1 MKFLILT
8 ILCVAAWANGALG
21 QVAVVAHK
29 SVPVDSLAKSE
40 LLDLYT
46 GDTSVWSDG
55 AAVVIFDLK
64 EKGETREVFYKF
76 LGMASSRIKSIWLKR
91 MLSGE
96 ADPPEAL
103 KTEEELLKKVAA
115 TPGAIG
121 FLSQSKQSSDVKTLL
136 MIAKEKTPQERKS

>member
-1 MKFLILT
+1 MKYPILT
-8 ILCVAAWANGALG
+8 ILCIATWANGTSA
-21 QVAVVAHK
+21 QVAVVANK

-55 AAVVIFDLK
+55 EAVVIFDLK
-64 EKGETREVFYKF
+64 EKGETRKLFYKF
-76 LGMASSRIKSIWLKR
+76 LGMASSRIKSVWLKR

-96 ADPPEAL
+96 ADPPQAL
-103 KTEEELLKKVAA
+103 KTEEELLQKIAA

-136 MIAKEKTPQERKS
+136 MIAKEKT

>member
-1 MKFLILT
+1 MMKYLILT

-29 SVPVDSLAKSE
+29 SVPVDSVSKSE

-46 GDTSVWSDG
+46 GETSIWRDG
-55 AAVVIFDLK
+55 EPVVVFDLK
-64 EKGETREVFYKF
+64 ENGKTRKTFYKF

-96 ADPPEAL
+96 ADPPESL
-103 KTEEELLKKVAA
+103 KSEQELLQKIS
-115 TPGAIG
+115 TTLGAIG
-121 FLSQSKQSSDVKTLL
+121 FLDRSKADGTVKIL
-136 MIAKEKTPQERKS
+136 MTIQEGEI

>member
-1 MKFLILT
+1 MKYFILT

-29 SVPVDSLAKSE
+29 SVPVDSVSKSE

-46 GDTSVWSDG
+46 GETSIWRDG
-55 AAVVIFDLK
+55 EPVVVFDLK
-64 EKGETREVFYKF
+64 ENGKTRKTFYKF

-96 ADPPEAL
+96 ADPPESL
-103 KTEEELLKKVAA
+103 KSEEELLRKIS
-115 TPGAIG
+115 TTQGAIG
-121 FLSQSKQSSDVKTLL
+121 FLDRSKTNGTVKIL
-136 MIAKEKTPQERKS
+136 MTIQEGKT

>member
-1 MKFLILT
+1 MKYFILT

-29 SVPVDSLAKSE
+29 SVPVDSVSKSE

-46 GDTSVWSDG
+46 GETSIWRDG
-55 AAVVIFDLK
+55 EPVVVFDLK
-64 EKGETREVFYKF
+64 ENGKTRKTFYKF

-96 ADPPEAL
+96 ADPPESL
-103 KTEEELLKKVAA
+103 NSEEDLLRKISTTK
-115 TPGAIG
+115 GAIG
-121 FLSQSKQSSDVKTLL
+121 FLDRSKPNGTVKIL
-136 MIAKEKTPQERKS
+136 MTIQEGKT